1 MQRITQNKT
10 LPNCRPCHQLSI
22 LKALSKIINN
32 EPPCEQLI
40 LCFNFTSTSTLRF
53 FKFWNKFISY
63 MQRIHEYAFM
73 SRKLVIDLHVPCTKL
88 SICCRRLYTW
98 RRHYSLNLNLIS
110 HRFTNISMYKTYV
123 YYLKK
128 ISPTS
133 WSTTPFPIQQ
143 NNQIWLH
150 SFFVLEK
157 DMLDY
162 MFLKLEKW
170 WTQGS
175 SHLFVFLLFVIIWK
189 VVAWGFI
196 LPCKTME

>member
-1 MQRITQNKT
+1 
-10 LPNCRPCHQLSI
+10 
-22 LKALSKIINN
+22 
-32 EPPCEQLI
+32 
-40 LCFNFTSTSTLRF
+40 
-53 FKFWNKFISY
+53 
-63 MQRIHEYAFM
+63 
-73 SRKLVIDLHVPCTKL
+73 
-88 SICCRRLYTW
+88 
-98 RRHYSLNLNLIS
+98 
-110 HRFTNISMYKTYV
+110 MYKTYV

-128 ISPTS
+128 IGPTS
-133 WSTTPFPIQQ
+133 WNTIPFPIQQ

-175 SHLFVFLLFVIIWK
+175 SHLFVFLLFVITWK